1 MSRNIKKFE
10 LKPAKTINLKGD
22 FRTLL
27 KEKALTELES
37 SSQRKSIKR
46 FSSQKIDLNS
56 FGVKK
61 LNIKPKVELPRVKQI
76 PIIRKVIYNKYSPL
90 TTIYAEINRSKKEI
104 NSYIKEG
111 KKVCS
116 SLEKEKIKQLLD

>member
-22 FRTLL
+22 FKTLL

-46 FSSQKIDLNS
+46 FSSQKKIGIAN
-56 FGVKK
+56 VRNPVTVQYKK
-61 LNIKPKVELPRVKQI
+61 SNI
-76 PIIRKVIYNKYSPL
+76 
-90 TTIYAEINRSKKEI
+90 
-104 NSYIKEG
+104 
-111 KKVCS
+111 
-116 SLEKEKIKQLLD
+116 